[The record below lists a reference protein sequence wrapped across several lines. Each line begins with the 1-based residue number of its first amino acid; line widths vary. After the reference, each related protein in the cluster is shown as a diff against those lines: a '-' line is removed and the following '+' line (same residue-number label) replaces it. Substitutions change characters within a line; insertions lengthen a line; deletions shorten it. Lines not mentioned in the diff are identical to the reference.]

1 MDRLD
6 AIRIFV
12 RVVERGSFSAAA
24 RDAGIGQSAVS
35 KQVKA
40 LEVQFG
46 AQLLLRSSRN
56 LRVTEA
62 GDRFYQSAL
71 HMLETYAEMEA
82 RIGEGQ
88 AAPSGL
94 LRIAVAPVFGRLYI
108 IPQLPAF
115 FSQFPGVRV
124 ELISSERH
132 INMIEDGVDLAI
144 RHGELSDSTMTARR
158 LAVSPFITVAAPAY
172 LNRHGTPLDA
182 RELADHDCI
191 AFRGHDVIR
200 PWSIR
205 SADGSRFVHHP
216 VGSFRT
222 NDGEQVRAALFAGL
236 GIAHLP
242 AWLVMPEL
250 ASGQLRIVLPDHQP
264 AVEPI
269 SAVFTAGRRPM
280 TRMRIFM
287 DFLDASL
294 RPQFGS

>member
-62 GDRFYQSAL
+62 GDRFYRSAL

-94 LRIAVAPVFGRLYI
+94 LRIAVAPVFGRFYI

-144 RHGELSDSTMTARR
+144 RHGELSDSAMTAVGRK
-158 LAVSPFITVAAPAY
+158 P
-172 LNRHGTPLDA
+172 
-182 RELADHDCI
+182 
-191 AFRGHDVIR
+191 
-200 PWSIR
+200 
-205 SADGSRFVHHP
+205 VHHRGRP
-216 VGSFRT
+216 RLSQPSRYAARRARACRSRLHRLPWPRCHPSLEHPFSGRFTLRASSRRQFRT

-264 AVEPI
+264 VVEPI
-269 SAVFTAGRRPM
+269 SAVFAAGRRPV